1 MKPHRVLGNLSSY
14 LKVVKL
20 AIVQNH
26 SRLDRVWASLS
37 DNPVKGVV
45 CLYLCLFVYQDQLFQ
60 KNWRKPS
67 RPNNTKCMRVF
78 HLFVFWV
85 WNMTSPPLRRHNDA
99 RWKALKGLACLS
111 PVPTGNPSILRR
123 PLAKEQ
129 INSVCALERERPNP
143 IIPFPGDTDQ
153 IVNSTPLSF
162 TCVCN
167 SFQKGHI
174 DVLTPNRE
182 GLELKSLKV

>member
-1 MKPHRVLGNLSSY
+1 MGKLVWQSCQRRSVLVFVS
-14 LKVVKL
+14 
-20 AIVQNH
+20 
-26 SRLDRVWASLS
+26 
-37 DNPVKGVV
+37 V
-45 CLYLCLFVYQDQLFQ
+45 CLPRSTVSKELKKTESAQQHQVHEGISSFCFVSLKHDPQ
-60 KNWRKPS
+60 P
-67 RPNNTKCMRVF
+67 M
-78 HLFVFWV
+78 
-85 WNMTSPPLRRHNDA
+85 RRHNDA

-129 INSVCALERERPNP
+129 INSVCVLERERPNP

-182 GLELKSLKV
+182 GCIV

>member
-1 MKPHRVLGNLSSY
+1 MSICLTISTVSKELKRARLAQHKVHEGISSFCFVS
-14 LKVVKL
+14 LK
-20 AIVQNH
+20 H
-26 SRLDRVWASLS
+26 D
-37 DNPVKGVV
+37 P
-45 CLYLCLFVYQDQLFQ
+45 
-60 KNWRKPS
+60 
-67 RPNNTKCMRVF
+67 
-78 HLFVFWV
+78 
-85 WNMTSPPLRRHNDA
+85 PPLRRHNDA

-143 IIPFPGDTDQ
+143 IIPFPGDTNQ
-153 IVNSTPLSF
+153 IVNSTSLKF
-162 TCVCN
+162 TCVRN

-182 GLELKSLKV
+182 ECVVLYKRCKITQSVVFHFLRAWLWEEDRAGSQGCGD